1 MKPRLISDWRR
12 AWRFASVQ
20 IAMLAVAWGLTPVEY
35 QAALL
40 GMLGVPAE
48 RVPAALGIA
57 FIVARLLAQGEDRHD
72 RRR

>member
-20 IAMLAVAWGLTPVEY
+20 MALLAIAWGLAPVEY

-40 GMLGVPAE
+40 QALGVPPE
-48 RVPAALGIA
+48 RVPAALGVA
-57 FIVARLLAQGEDRHD
+57 FIVARLLAQREGDQ
-72 RRR
+72 